1 MRALIR
7 ELIETVILAL
17 LIFLGL
23 QFGVQNYRVEGSSMR
38 STLEQKQHVLV
49 NKLVYLRFDPQ
60 DLAALLPF
68 VDIDREELMYPFHR
82 PRQGEVIVFHFPL
95 DPSRDFVKRVIGIPG
110 QIVEIREG
118 KVSVD
123 GVAILEPYVAH
134 ADRRSM
140 GPIEVPPD
148 SYFVLGDN
156 RPGSNDSRDWGPVS
170 IDQIIGRAWLSYW
183 PLDRFHILRAFSSP

>member
-7 ELIETVILAL
+7 ELIETAILAL

-23 QFGVQNYRVEGSSMR
+23 QFSIQNYRVEGSSMV
-38 STLEQKQHVLV
+38 STLEEDQHVLV

-82 PRQGEVIVFHFPL
+82 SHRGEVIVFHFPL
-95 DPSRDFVKRVIGIPG
+95 DTSRDFVKRVIGTPG
-110 QIVEIREG
+110 ETVEIREG
-118 KVSVD
+118 QVLID
-123 GVAILEPYVAH
+123 GVPLQEPYITRR
-134 ADRRSM
+134 DNRSM
-140 GPIEVPPD
+140 AAIEVPAD

-156 RPGSNDSRDWGPVS
+156 RPGSNDSRDWGPVRF
-170 IDQIIGRAWLSYW
+170 DLIIGRAWLSYW
-183 PLDRFHILRAFSSP
+183 PLDRFQTLQTFSSH

>member
-23 QFGVQNYRVEGSSMR
+23 QFSIQNYRVEGSSMR
-38 STLEQKQHVLV
+38 STLEEDQHVLV

-60 DLAALLPF
+60 DLAALLLF

-82 PRQGEVIVFHFPL
+82 PRRGEVIVFHFPL
-95 DPSRDFVKRVIGIPG
+95 DPSRDFVKRVIGTPG
-110 QIVEIREG
+110 QTVEIREG
-118 KVSVD
+118 QVSVD
-123 GVAILEPYVAH
+123 GVAIDEPYITH
-134 ADRRSM
+134 PDNRSM
-140 GPIEVPPD
+140 APVEVPPN